1 MAQTFSDFEI
11 LLINDGSTDKS
22 GVICDEYAEK
32 DFRVRVYHKVNGG
45 VTSARRLGVEKS
57 LGEWISFVDSDDIV
71 KSDYCDVLIREIE
84 NDVDIIATR
93 ISNEKIKEG
102 IYSNYEFIKN
112 ILLASIARGV
122 PAKLYR
128 RSLFTN
134 EIFCLSPEFRQ
145 GEDEIMNLRV
155 GLYAKNIK
163 VKAKNVYTYRHNLE
177 SVTNT
182 TKFSLQYEEMLM
194 GELKNSLG
202 NLWQRFDDTLKAR
215 NLLTLENLIV
225 CRVSVPYNRL
235 RRVDC
240 YPHLYADS
248 GRGGWQSRQR
258 AVVCAAPPRCR
269 TPQIAPRIH
278 PCQRCDA
285 ALEGSSRIVSY
296 RVLSYFSFMSVIGF
310 IAASP
315 PRLCHAAHPS

>member
-1 MAQTFSDFEI
+1 MPKISIVVPVYNTDKYLYQCVDSILAQTFSDFEI

-57 LGEWISFVDSDDIV
+57 LGEWISFVDSDDID

-102 IYSNYEFIKN
+102 KYSNYEFIKN

-225 CRVSVPYNRL
+225 CRVSVPYNRPWVL
-235 RRVDC
+235 DLINWGKGKKLSFREWCVLNIRHNLIC
-240 YPHLYADS
+240 KYIL
-248 GRGGWQSRQR
+248 
-258 AVVCAAPPRCR
+258 AVEKRLKKLFKR
-269 TPQIAPRIH
+269 NDRI
-278 PCQRCDA
+278 
-285 ALEGSSRIVSY
+285 
-296 RVLSYFSFMSVIGF
+296 
-310 IAASP
+310 
-315 PRLCHAAHPS
+315 